1 MTDDGPTEPA
11 TDAFFAA
18 TRSEDVLELERAG
31 TEWLSTGWRG
41 GRTRADAA
49 YSCTVPADWRC
60 DDVSAFVDD
69 RLRERGVPEARA
81 AAAARGDAPVLLTG
95 VATRHARGAR
105 LGPVEAYAT
114 AGVSN
119 PAALPTDRDALRAP
133 DVVDATEGDVDGDR
147 ERDEPDRDDGLPDG
161 EFVPGTVNV
170 VVGTTRDLA
179 PGALAN
185 LVAIAAEARA
195 TTLLDRV
202 GVPGTTSDAVVAAC
216 DPDGERAAFSGSAT
230 RVGGA
235 ARACVRDAVTAALD
249 ARYDDADP
257 PASVADA
264 RYGVTTDARA
274 TVFRPD
280 G

>member
-1 MTDDGPTEPA
+1 MTDDPTPGEHAAAGVSEPSA
-11 TDAFFAA
+11 AEPFFAA
-18 TRSEDVLELERAG
+18 TRREDVVELARPG

-49 YSCTVPADWRC
+49 YSCTVPEDWRC
-60 DDVSAFVDD
+60 DDLATFVDE
-69 RLRERGVPEARA
+69 RLRERGVAPERVA
-81 AAAARGDAPVLLTG
+81 AVARGDAPVLLTG
-95 VATRHARGAR
+95 VVARHARGAR

-119 PAALPTDRDALRAP
+119 PAALPADPDALGAP
-133 DVVDATEGDVDGDR
+133 TSATEG
-147 ERDEPDRDDGLPDG
+147 DDGLPDG

-216 DPDGERAAFSGSAT
+216 DPDGDPVAFSGSAT
-230 RVGGA
+230 RVGAA
-235 ARACVRDAVTAALD
+235 ARACVRDAIGAALD
-249 ARYDDADP
+249 ARYGDAGESP
-257 PASVADA
+257 PASVSDA
-264 RYGVTTDARA
+264 RYGVTTDSRA
-274 TVFRPD
+274 TVFSVD
-280 G
+280 D